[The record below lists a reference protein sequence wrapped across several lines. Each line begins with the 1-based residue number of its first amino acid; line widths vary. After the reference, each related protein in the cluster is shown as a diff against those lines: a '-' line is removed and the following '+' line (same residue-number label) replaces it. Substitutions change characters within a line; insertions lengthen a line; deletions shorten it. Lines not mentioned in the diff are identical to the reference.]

1 MIGQTTHHQILL
13 RSRAVT
19 NTLAP
24 PGLQQELGTRA
35 VARSWVALKR
45 RGTVE
50 AYYYLGSH
58 QYYEQVLC
66 DEGYKVI

>member
-1 MIGQTTHHQILL
+1 MLDCHLIGCALKMIGQTTHHQILL

-35 VARSWVALKR
+35 VARS
-45 RGTVE
+45 
-50 AYYYLGSH
+50 
-58 QYYEQVLC
+58 
-66 DEGYKVI
+66 